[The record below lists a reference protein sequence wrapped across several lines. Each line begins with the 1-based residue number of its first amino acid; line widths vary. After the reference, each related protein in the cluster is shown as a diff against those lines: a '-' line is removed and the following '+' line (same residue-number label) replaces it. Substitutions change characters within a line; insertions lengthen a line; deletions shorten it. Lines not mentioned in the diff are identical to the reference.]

1 MRGQSTT
8 ASAYPAA
15 VQLVSTAE
23 GVGRIEPEG
32 VALLDVPWPDLGAV
46 LAEHGTLEPLAA
58 ARVQRVVAL
67 GSVQLLPPV
76 PRPGKVWAIGLNY
89 RSHASETG
97 RDLPSEPMVFIKVT
111 SAVVGTGTQV
121 RLPAVAPAKVDFEGE
136 VAVVIGRRA
145 SSVRAADA
153 WSHVAGITACD
164 DLTARDVQ
172 RGTGNFGLAKS
183 FDGFCPLGGSLVT
196 LDEYADPDDIG
207 LTTLVDGE
215 VRQDARTTDLVFGVA
230 ELLEYLSARTT
241 LEPGDV
247 VSTGTPAGVGEAH
260 GRFLGAGAVVEVRV
274 ERVLP
279 LVNEVVA

>member
-8 ASAYPAA
+8 GSAYPAG

-32 VALLDVPWPDLGAV
+32 VALLDVPGPDLGAV
-46 LAEHGTLEPLAA
+46 LAEHESLEVLATA
-58 ARVQRVVAL
+58 GVRRVVAL
-67 GSVQLLPPV
+67 DSVRLLPPV
-76 PRPGKVWAIGLNY
+76 VRPGKVWAVGLNY

-97 RDLPSEPMVFIKVT
+97 RDLPSEPMVFVKVT
-111 SAVVGTGTQV
+111 SAVVGTVTPV
-121 RLPAVAPAKVDFEGE
+121 RLPAIAPAKVDFEGE

-183 FDGFCPLGGSLVT
+183 FDGFCPLGASLVT
-196 LDEYADPDDIG
+196 PDEYADPDDIG
-207 LTTLVDGE
+207 LATLVDGE
-215 VRQDARTTDLVFGVA
+215 VRQEARTADLVFGVP

-247 VSTGTPAGVGEAH
+247 VSTGTPAGVGEPH
-260 GRFLGAGAVVEVRV
+260 GRFLAAGSVVEVRV

-279 LVNEVVA
+279 LVNEVVG